1 MNAMRSWVALVAAA
15 LAGVG
20 VAVAGRPGRVVR
32 VEQPSH
38 REVIVPAGKFVMGID
53 ETDRRIA
60 ADACKEYYDPHEAGL
75 QLVTPSGAVTTFCN
89 RYAEE
94 LEKMAPRE
102 VGVGSFAI
110 DREEVTVADYKKCVL
125 AGACDLD
132 ALVAGDERYLRDDLP
147 IVNVTWLDAVA
158 FCKWR
163 GARLPT
169 EAEWERAARG
179 DTKDASEHVWP
190 WGNHERPNDFN
201 HGRER
206 SRAVRELDRSV
217 GAGIGLPVEL
227 LGDPDASD
235 GEALIAPPGRYPWGE
250 GPFGTRDQAGNV
262 AEWTA
267 DVCGEKDDTLG
278 FENLP
283 TINPRRDGND
293 LERKRVVRGGSWRQP
308 AIFSR
313 TNLRD
318 PFGMWLYDLDRRFA
332 YIGFRCAR
340 SL

>member
-1 MNAMRSWVALVAAA
+1 MNAMRTAAA
-15 LAGVG
+15 LVVALAGI
-20 VAVAGRPGRVVR
+20 AAAGRPGRIVR
-32 VEQPSH
+32 VDHPSH
-38 REVIVPAGKFVMGID
+38 REVIVPAGKFMMGID
-53 ETDRRIA
+53 ETDRRVA
-60 ADACKEYYDPHEAGL
+60 NDACKEYYDPHDAGL
-75 QLVTPSGAVTTFCN
+75 QLMTPGGAVTTFCN
-89 RYAEE
+89 RYGEE

-102 VGVGSFAI
+102 VTLSAYAI
-110 DREEVTVADYKKCVL
+110 DREEVTVADYKKCVS

-132 ALVAGDERYLRDDLP
+132 ALVAGDERYLRDELP
-147 IVNVTWLDAVA
+147 IVNVTWLDAQA

-163 GARLPT
+163 GGRLPT

-206 SRAVRELDRSV
+206 SRAVRELDRSL
-217 GAGIGLPVEL
+217 GAAIGLPVEL

-250 GPFGTRDQAGNV
+250 SPYGTRDQAGNV

-267 DVCGEKDDTLG
+267 DSCGNKDDTLG
-278 FENLP
+278 YEGLP

-293 LERKRVVRGGSWRQP
+293 LERARVVRGGSWRQP
-308 AIFSR
+308 PIFSR
-313 TNLRD
+313 TNVRD
-318 PFGMWLYDLDRRFA
+318 PFDMWLYELDRRFS

-340 SL
+340 PL